1 MLSFASMNAR
11 KCLKICC
18 LATVIII
25 LSLIVTLVVLY
36 FTMFKPKQPKVVA
49 TPVNL
54 RSIEFQILPVLKLDV
69 TIGMQIHI
77 KNPNYAGFSY
87 DNLTALVYYRG
98 SLVADAPVGTGTIRA
113 RSTDKLNTSV
123 TILFDNFVTNSF
135 FLTDLVSG
143 HLNLTSSSKVE
154 GKVLLLGIFKLH
166 AKTFVSC
173 DITLFLR
180 TMNSSSRCDS
190 KIKI

>member
-1 MLSFASMNAR
+1 MNTSR
-11 KCLKICC
+11 CLKICC

-25 LSLIVTLVVLY
+25 LILIVTLVVLY
-36 FTMFKPKQPKVVA
+36 FTIFKPKQPKIVA

-54 RSIEFQILPVLKLDV
+54 QSIDFVILPVLKLDV
-69 TIGMQIHI
+69 TIGMEIHI

-87 DNLTALVYYRG
+87 DNSTTLVYYRG
-98 SLVADAPVGTGTIRA
+98 SLIADAPVGAGTIGA
-113 RSTDKLNTSV
+113 LSTDKLNTSV

-135 FLTDLVSG
+135 FLTDVFSG

-166 AKTFVSC
+166 AETFVSC
-173 DITLFLR
+173 DITVFLR
-180 TMNSSSRCDS
+180 TMNSTFSCDS